1 MWFNTFTKVL
11 YYFTKREYCYYG
23 CIGKN
28 RRITQTKRLDDVQIG
43 QRSGTYAVHT
53 DKYVHTGNK
62 SVDRYTIGNLRGT
75 RCEHVG
81 VFQRCTRAIRRGNS
95 PTCNVPQ
102 THSRTKASRTNNS
115 RRLGKVVFVLF
126 TFQKKHNI
134 NHNQILNCIPSHKS
148 TVFFIQK

>member
-23 CIGKN
+23 CIGEN

-62 SVDRYTIGNLRGT
+62 SVDKYTIGNLRGT
-75 RCEHVG
+75 RCEHVEFFNDAPEQSDEETHLLATYRKLTAEQKQA
-81 VFQRCTRAIRRGNS
+81 V
-95 PTCNVPQ
+95 Q
-102 THSRTKASRTNNS
+102 TIVEGLAK
-115 RRLGKVVFVLF
+115 
-126 TFQKKHNI
+126 
-134 NHNQILNCIPSHKS
+134 
-148 TVFFIQK
+148 